1 MGNAWFRRAAA
12 LVALEGMA
20 LIVVAVL
27 YGATVHDEGHGVSAW
42 IAVIVGLASGAGIV
56 AVLARAL
63 RRSRNA
69 VAPAILLQL
78 MSLGEAYN
86 MAQEQRWSY
95 AVIVG
100 FLAAGALV
108 STALGLRQMPAGED

>member
-1 MGNAWFRRAAA
+1 
-12 LVALEGMA
+12 MA

-56 AVLARAL
+56 AVLTRAL
-63 RRSRNA
+63 RRGSRNA

-108 STALGLRQMPAGED
+108 STALGLRQMPAGQD